1 MNRIQRIK
9 TFLDDHKGLEPWLQ
23 DLTKEAHHHYQL
35 ELIREYLKLS
45 RHPYPLEYL
54 HP

>member
-9 TFLDDHKGLEPWLQ
+9 TFLGDHRDLEPWLQ
-23 DLTKEAHHHYQL
+23 NLTKEAHHHYQL

-45 RHPYPLEYL
+45 RHPYPTEYL